1 MSDGPASL
9 ILSILM
15 LGGLLL
21 GAGGLWLIAK
31 GGDRKR
37 ALLMLVASLVMFAN
51 VLIWALPTI

>member
-1 MSDGPASL
+1 MSDGPAGL

-21 GAGGLWLIAK
+21 GAGGFWLIAK

-37 ALLMLVASLVMFAN
+37 ALLMLVASVVMFAN